1 MNNNNDAKL
10 IYEAYAKNLDEGV
23 VGRTAARLGGLGAS
37 LTQPIKNIGAGIKS
51 VGQLATGNVAGAQ
64 QTMSGVKTSDQA
76 KFDAKVKSITGQY
89 VKKITDDLI
98 KLGLLGADK
107 AGQISNAVNNAIST
121 LVKPN
126 TAPAAGTV
134 TAPASP
140 QPVTQPVATPT
151 KQVPKPPVAAKSAG
165 GISKPELNKILS
177 GGVVKKTKETNP
189 KFRKTYK

>member
-23 VGRTAARLGGLGAS
+23 VGRTAARLGGAGANIGQS
-37 LTQPIKNIGAGIKS
+37 FKNIGAGFKS
-51 VGQLATGNVAGAQ
+51 FGQLATGNYKGAQ
-64 QTMSGVKTSDQA
+64 QTMAGVKDPELA

-89 VKKITDDLI
+89 IKKITDDLI

-151 KQVPKPPVAAKSAG
+151 KLVPKPPVAAKSAG
-165 GISKPELNKILS
+165 GISKAELNKILS

>member
-10 IYEAYAKNLDEGV
+10 IFEAYAKNLDEGV

-64 QTMSGVKTSDQA
+64 QTLSGVKTSDQA
-76 KFDAKVKSITGQY
+76 KFDAKVKSITAQY

-107 AGQISNAVNNAIST
+107 ASQISNAVNNAIST

-140 QPVTQPVATPT
+140 QLAAQPVATPT
-151 KQVPKPPVAAKSAG
+151 KLVPKQPAAAKSAG
-165 GISKPELNKILS
+165 GISKAELNKILS
-177 GGVVKKTKETNP
+177 GGVVKKTKETSS